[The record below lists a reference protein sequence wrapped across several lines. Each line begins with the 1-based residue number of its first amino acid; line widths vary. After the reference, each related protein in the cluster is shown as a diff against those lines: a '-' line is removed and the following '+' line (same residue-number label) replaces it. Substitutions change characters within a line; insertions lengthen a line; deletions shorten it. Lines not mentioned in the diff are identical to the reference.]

1 MAADAHE
8 KPEPKA
14 GIAKVRKEP
23 LKNVPDKKIIHRGKD
38 YRSRITSRVQTS
50 GVTKRPQA
58 SRANLGS
65 RVAALLKPKADKKKK
80 EDLAEQARLL
90 ADGETNTILV
100 GNVDDYYGDVAKAAG
115 LTIIPS
121 LISQSRIRLNTEL
134 LFSLFVIIISISP
147 ELATPRR

>member
-1 MAADAHE
+1 MSIFPGFGALQQKAIGDAKLKAAG
-8 KPEPKA
+8 KPTQMFHDVKPNPKNPEIA
-14 GIAKVRKEP
+14 DLMGVAKTGKRSPKVTGIAKTRKEP

-80 EDLAEQARLL
+80 EDKL
-90 ADGETNTILV
+90 G
-100 GNVDDYYGDVAKAAG
+100 
-115 LTIIPS
+115 
-121 LISQSRIRLNTEL
+121 
-134 LFSLFVIIISISP
+134 
-147 ELATPRR
+147 